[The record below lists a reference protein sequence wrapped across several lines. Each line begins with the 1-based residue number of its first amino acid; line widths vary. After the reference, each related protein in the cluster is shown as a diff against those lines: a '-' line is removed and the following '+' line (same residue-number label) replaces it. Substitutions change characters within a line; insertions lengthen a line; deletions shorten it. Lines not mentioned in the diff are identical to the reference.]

1 LCVWV
6 MQLHHYRQLELT
18 LWLPVSRRQL
28 MLYEQCLLRWPQV
41 NQRQLML
48 YERGLLRWL
57 QVNRRQL
64 MLGEWGE
71 EALHSQV
78 DDV

>member
-1 LCVWV
+1 
-6 MQLHHYRQLELT
+6 
-18 LWLPVSRRQL
+18 

>member
-1 LCVWV
+1 

-18 LWLPVSRRQL
+18 LWLPVSR
-28 MLYEQCLLRWPQV
+28 
-41 NQRQLML
+41 RQLML